1 MTLQEKLDDLL
12 YSKQARDTGICPIR
26 EELHSQ
32 VFDELIRELVIECE
46 DRGLILLRIRDQIRM
61 SIAAYQTLYH
71 TSVAFGTRK
80 TLQAENA
87 VVECENK
94 LNGLVEAKTQL
105 QVTINEL
112 ENRSEAMTKKYTE
125 EKEIEDT
132 KLKDEV
138 EYLKKQQ
145 GILKAFVQAQ
155 TKKAQQDTEVAA
167 A

>member
-1 MTLQEKLDDLL
+1 
-12 YSKQARDTGICPIR
+12 
-26 EELHSQ
+26 
-32 VFDELIRELVIECE
+32 
-46 DRGLILLRIRDQIRM
+46 M

-80 TLQAENA
+80 TLQAESA
-87 VVECENK
+87 VVECVNK

-112 ENRSEAMTKKYTE
+112 ENRLEALTKKYTE

-138 EYLKKQQ
+138 KYLKKQQ
-145 GILKAFVQAQ
+145 GILKAFVQTQ

-167 A
+167 T